1 MLRAL
6 DRKLLRELGQSK
18 GQALAI
24 GLVVAS
30 GVAVFV
36 MALGTLSF
44 LQSTRDAYYDRYRF
58 ADLFASL
65 RRAPE
70 HVASQ
75 VASLPGVATVQTR
88 IVSEVT
94 LDVAGLAEPA
104 VGRLV
109 SIPNSGP
116 AKLNALFLESGRLP
130 DPDRAGEILASDA
143 FVEANQLSI
152 GDSVSAVLNGRMQT
166 LRIVGVALSPEYV
179 FQIRGGDLLPDQKR
193 FGVFWMPRRQMEAAF
208 DMDGAF
214 NNLTV
219 RLLRG
224 ASREEVI
231 ERLDTLLEP
240 YGGVGAIG
248 REDQVS
254 ARFLADEIKQLRA
267 TAFVSPSIFLAVAAF
282 LLNVVLSRRIATQR
296 GIIAILKAFGY
307 ANGEI
312 AWHYLK
318 VSILLALLGG
328 ILGAI
333 AGLWMGSGLAQLYSE
348 FYRFPAFAYR
358 PDWRVIVFS
367 MGISLAAA
375 IVGSYRAV
383 LAAVRL
389 PPAEAMRPAS
399 PKTFHATLLEKLGL
413 SRLLP
418 VAGRMILR
426 SLARRPINALLSSLG
441 IACSVAVLMLSG
453 FGSDAIE
460 YLIEFQFGRAQRQDM
475 QVSFYQVTSP
485 QARYDLVHLPG
496 VQRVEP
502 FRAVPVK
509 MQHRHHVYR
518 TSILGLEADRDLFLL
533 LDTEENP
540 IQVPDSG
547 VVLGDKLA
555 ETLDIRP
562 GEMVTVEVL
571 EGERPVRSLRVADVA
586 TEYSG
591 MGAYMQRDTLNRMMR
606 ETDAISGAHL
616 AVDTARL
623 DALYRELKQTP
634 RVASVTVKSAAVE
647 QFRDTIA
654 KNQLTM
660 QSFTIFFAAV
670 IAVGVVYNTSRI
682 SLDERSRELATLR
695 VIGFTRGEVSAM
707 LLGEL
712 AILTLV
718 AIPIGWA
725 IGYGF
730 SYAMVRGF
738 ESELYRIPL
747 VIRPASY
754 ARAALVTIA
763 AAAISGLIV
772 RRRLDQ
778 LDLVEVLKSQE

>member
-1 MLRAL
+1 MRAL
-6 DRKLLRELGQSK
+6 DRKLLRELRQSK

-44 LQSTRDAYYDRYRF
+44 LQSTRDAYYDRYRL

-65 RRAPE
+65 NLAPQ
-70 HVASQ
+70 HVGRQ
-75 VASLPGVATVQTR
+75 VESLPGVATVQTR

-94 LDVAGLAEPA
+94 LDVPGLAEPA

-109 SIPNSGP
+109 SIPNSGS
-116 AKLNALFLESGRLP
+116 AKLNALYLQSGRLP
-130 DPDRAGEILASDA
+130 DPDRAGEVLASDA
-143 FVEANQLSI
+143 FVEANRLSV

-179 FQIRGGDLLPDQKR
+179 FQVRGGDLLPDQKR

-224 ASREEVI
+224 ASQDEVI
-231 ERLDTLLEP
+231 ARLDNILEP

-267 TAFVSPSIFLAVAAF
+267 TAFVSPMIFLAVAAF

-307 ANGEI
+307 ANSEI

-318 VSILLALLGG
+318 TSILLALLGG
-328 ILGAI
+328 VLGAV
-333 AGLWMGSGLAQLYSE
+333 AGMWMGSGLAELYSE
-348 FYRFPAFAYR
+348 FYRFPTFVYR
-358 PDWRVIVFS
+358 PDWRVVLFS
-367 MGISLAAA
+367 MGISLSAA
-375 IVGSYRAV
+375 VLGSYRAV

-389 PPAEAMRPAS
+389 PPAEAMRPAA
-399 PKTFHATLLEKLGL
+399 PKAFHATFMETLGL
-413 SRLLP
+413 SRWLP
-418 VAGRMILR
+418 VAARMTLR
-426 SLARRPINALLSSLG
+426 SLARRPVNALLSSLG
-441 IACSVAVLMLSG
+441 IACSVAVLVLSG

-460 YLIEFQFGRAQRQDM
+460 HLIEFQFVRAQRQEM

-485 QARYDLVHLPG
+485 QARYDLAHLPG
-496 VQRVEP
+496 VQLVEP

-518 TSILGLEADRDLFLL
+518 TSILGLEEDRDLFLL
-533 LDTEENP
+533 LDTDASP
-540 IQVPDSG
+540 IRVPSSG
-547 VVLGDKLA
+547 VVLSDKLA
-555 ETLDIRP
+555 ETLDIQP
-562 GEMVTVEVL
+562 GETLTVEVL
-571 EGERPVRSLRVADVA
+571 EGEQPVRSLLVAGVA

-591 MGAYMQRDTLNRMMR
+591 MGAYMQRHSLNRMMR
-606 ETDAISGAHL
+606 ETDAISGAYL
-616 AVDTARL
+616 AVDSSQQ
-623 DALYRELKQTP
+623 DELYQQLKQTP
-634 RVASVTVKSAAVE
+634 RVASVTVKSATVD
-647 QFRDTIA
+647 QFRETIA

-712 AILTLV
+712 AILTIL

-754 ARAALVTIA
+754 ARAALVTA
-763 AAAISGLIV
+763 VASAISGLIV
-772 RRRLDQ
+772 RRRLDE